1 MSAIESPFL
10 KGVFAP
16 FRREENLDRL
26 EVIGKIPADLQGVL
40 LRNGPNPQFD
50 PLGAYHWFNGD
61 GMLHAIRIKEGCAS
75 YNNRWV
81 RTERFKQER
90 EAGRALPDGDHTT
103 ANTNIIEYQN
113 RLLALNEGEIPTEIQ
128 LSNLDTLEPFTFDGQ
143 ITRALTAHPRID
155 HRRQEFLTYSYTD
168 PDGRLMYYRLNHHQH
183 VIAEHAIDWPYSS
196 MMHDFINTEHYVI
209 FPIFPCTLSFERAR
223 RGESVFMWEGD
234 LLNTYFIVTD
244 RMGKELMRV
253 ETDPCH
259 VYHFGNAY
267 ERGNTIV
274 IDALVSQVEPLMPD
288 RHGKFASDG
297 KGSAYLARWTIDLK
311 KHSIQLE
318 YLDKNA
324 GEFPRFDERFNG
336 YAYRHL
342 YMAGEGRSE
351 GLFDQIVH
359 YDLQQG
365 KQVVHEFGQNIPSEP
380 VFVPRSSQEG
390 DGYLLVVV
398 YRTQEDRS
406 DVVILDAQH
415 IDAEPL
421 AVIKIPH
428 RIPFGFHGN
437 FVRI

>member
-1 MSAIESPFL
+1 MSTIDSPFF

-16 FRREENLDRL
+16 WRTEENLDQL

-50 PLGAYHWFNGD
+50 PVGAYHWFDGD
-61 GMLHAIRIKEGCAS
+61 GMLHAIRIKNGRAS
-75 YNNRWV
+75 YDNRWV
-81 RTERFKQER
+81 RTERFKQEQA
-90 EAGRALPDGDHTT
+90 AGRALQDIDHTT
-103 ANTNIIEYQN
+103 ANTNIIAYHN

-128 LSNLDTLEPFTFDGQ
+128 LSNLKTEGNFTFDGQ
-143 ITRALTAHPRID
+143 IIRALTAHPRVD

-168 PDGRLMYYRLNHHQH
+168 QDRRLMYYRLDRNQR
-183 VIAEHAIDWPYSS
+183 VVAEQNIDWPYSS

-223 RGESVFMWEGD
+223 RGEPVFMWEGD
-234 LLNTYFIVTD
+234 VLNTCFIVTD
-244 RMGKELMRV
+244 RAGNEVMRI

-267 ERGNTIV
+267 EQGDRII
-274 IDALVSQVEPLMPD
+274 IDALVSKIEPLMPN
-288 RHGKFASDG
+288 RHGKVASDLEG
-297 KGSAYLARWTIDLK
+297 AAYLARWTINLK
-311 KHSIQLE
+311 KCSIHLE
-318 YLDKNA
+318 YLDKTA

-342 YMAGEGRSE
+342 YMAGQAVPGA
-351 GLFDQIVH
+351 LFDRIVH
-359 YDLQQG
+359 YDLQNG
-365 KQVVHEFGQNIPSEP
+365 KHLVHEFGQDIPTEP
-380 VFVPRSSQEG
+380 VFVARSSEEG
-390 DGYLLVVV
+390 DGYILAVV
-398 YRTQEDRS
+398 YRAQEDRS

-421 AVIKIPH
+421 AMIKIPH

-437 FVRI
+437 FIKG